1 MNSELKAKAVK
12 LGAKVILKLTGL
24 ELLGEGGVF
33 LYELGKD
40 YLPEASKNL
49 ISATVDNGVDFFSDV
64 AGDYA
69 KTYLTKRE
77 KYVNFHL
84 REAFAKFGKKI

>member
-1 MNSELKAKAVK
+1 MKSETKAKAVK

-40 YLPEASKNL
+40 YLPEAAESL
-49 ISATVDNGVDFFSDV
+49 INATVDGGVDFFSDE
-64 AGDYA
+64 AGDF
-69 KTYLTKRE
+69 TKS
-77 KYVNFHL
+77 
-84 REAFAKFGKKI
+84 